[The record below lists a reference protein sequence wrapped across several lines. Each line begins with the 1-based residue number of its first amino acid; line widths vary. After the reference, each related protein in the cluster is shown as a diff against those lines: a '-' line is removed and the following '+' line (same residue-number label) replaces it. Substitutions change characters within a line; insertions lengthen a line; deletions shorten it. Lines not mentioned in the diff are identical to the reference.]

1 MHKYRWDNSSRIDGI
16 NNMTYAILFRD
27 YYLKDD
33 SSGNLDIY
41 KTIIN
46 FTLAPIKNSI
56 IKSNGFSLI
65 KKKKDNGYE
74 YSDGRINIDFDVIS
88 NYVKDRKQKKELT
101 SPYRYGKCHER
112 SLELA
117 YSSEKAKVIT
127 GYVNFNGMHYL
138 HSVVELELDGQVCIL
153 DWTKNLIINKKDYI
167 ILTGFNKISSISS
180 KDIMKDSDLLNI
192 FDISL
197 KTYTLFRDE
206 IVSDLEKNVLI
217 KRRV

>member
-1 MHKYRWDNSSRIDGI
+1 
-16 NNMTYAILFRD
+16 
-27 YYLKDD
+27 
-33 SSGNLDIY
+33 
-41 KTIIN
+41 
-46 FTLAPIKNSI
+46 
-56 IKSNGFSLI
+56 
-65 KKKKDNGYE
+65 
-74 YSDGRINIDFDVIS
+74 
-88 NYVKDRKQKKELT
+88 
-101 SPYRYGKCHER
+101 
-112 SLELA
+112 
-117 YSSEKAKVIT
+117 
-127 GYVNFNGMHYL
+127 MHYL